1 MSLTQY
7 LLGHSPAELQRL
19 TLQAEYLRPVTERM
33 LRAAGVQPGMRILDL
48 GCGAGDV
55 AFLAAEL
62 VGPKG
67 HVLGVDRAASAVQFA
82 AARAVRNGLDNV
94 AFREG
99 TEADLDDEAPFDLA
113 VGRLVLIYQ
122 PDPVS
127 FVRTAAARLR
137 PGGVI
142 AFHEPDLTRSFES
155 LPPVPVFDQAFNQ
168 VAHALRTTAVSSDVA
183 TRLASV
189 LADAGLAVQDGFCE
203 RNVGMG
209 RSDLLFRWMAATYVI
224 AYPALQSAAHPSD
237 ELVDIERLAAE
248 FSAAATATHGQVLGP
263 EWWCIWAK
271 R

>member
-1 MSLTQY
+1 MTEY
-7 LLGHSPAELQRL
+7 FLGHSPAELQRL

-33 LRAAGVQPGMRILDL
+33 LRAAGIRPGMRVLDL

-62 VGPKG
+62 VGSEG
-67 HVLGVDRAASAVQFA
+67 YVLGLDRAASAVQFA
-82 AARAVRNGLDNV
+82 TARAARDKVGNAV
-94 AFREG
+94 FREG
-99 TEADLDDEAPFDLA
+99 AEADLDGEAPFDFA

-127 FVRTAAARLR
+127 FIRTAAARVR
-137 PGGVI
+137 PGGIV

-155 LPPVPVFDQAFNQ
+155 LPPVPVFDRAFNQ

-183 TRLASV
+183 IRLASV

-209 RSDLLFRWMAATYVI
+209 RSDLLFRWIAATYAI
-224 AYPALQSAAHPSD
+224 AYPALRPTNEPD
-237 ELVDIERLAAE
+237 GELVDIERLAAE
-248 FSAAATATHGQVLGP
+248 FSAAATANHGQVLGP
-263 EWWCIWAK
+263 EWWCIWA
-271 R
+271 RRR